1 MFSLNHWLVDLFK
14 ILNNLHVLAY
24 GVIIFLK
31 IKLVRK
37 LQLSIVLIKSQ
48 ILITKIL
55 EYSSMILGP
64 TNFFIYSFIF
74 IERETAEILAQLDLF
89 LKFFILYSDAIMFVF

>member
-48 ILITKIL
+48 ILIT
-55 EYSSMILGP
+55 
-64 TNFFIYSFIF
+64 
-74 IERETAEILAQLDLF
+74 
-89 LKFFILYSDAIMFVF
+89 